1 MSIEDAIE
9 MYEQKAQ
16 TEKNAMD
23 IYDPELGDLGDPVEY
38 EFCRDEHIRYLQLVA
53 WLKELKQRREATGN
67 IITAIEEIRNSR
79 DKYEAGFDESDRA
92 NRGYAN
98 PDEWVRRGFELALE
112 AIAKHTGE
120 LGISDED
127 LTQNCIGAMF

>member
-1 MSIEDAIE
+1 MLLEDAIK
-9 MYEQKAQ
+9 MYEQKAR
-16 TEKNAMD
+16 TERNMMD
-23 IYDPELGDLGDPVEY
+23 IYDPEMGDLGDSDKY
-38 EFCRDEHIRYLQLVA
+38 EFCREDRVRYLQLAA

-67 IITAIEEIRNSR
+67 IITAIEEICNSR
-79 DKYEAGFDESDRA
+79 DKYESGFDESDRA
-92 NRGYAN
+92 DRGYEN

-127 LTQNCIGAMF
+127 LTERCKNAMS